1 MVLDDEE
8 IKENQ
13 EALMD
18 LMKFA
23 NVPRASVQLI
33 LSAYSVL
40 ATTPNKKLRQIF
52 YDAYH
57 AVDDLRR

>member
-1 MVLDDEE
+1 MVLDEEE

-40 ATTPNKKLRQIF
+40 ATTPNKKLS
-52 YDAYH
+52 
-57 AVDDLRR
+57 LK